1 MFGTNKKRR
10 GTVVVAAVFL
20 IVGIG
25 ASSASAHADGSR
37 GGGRSGSRVPLT
49 ATQEACLTAQGHV
62 HPSHSTPHVK
72 DAAHKATNDAA
83 YAACGITRTAKAT
96 ATSAA

>member
-10 GTVVVAAVFL
+10 GTVAAAAFL
-20 IVGIG
+20 IVGLG

-37 GGGRSGSRVPLT
+37 GEGRSGSRVPLT

-62 HPSHSTPHVK
+62 HPSRSTPHVK

-83 YAACGITRTAKAT
+83 YAACGITRTSKAT
-96 ATSAA
+96 TTSAA